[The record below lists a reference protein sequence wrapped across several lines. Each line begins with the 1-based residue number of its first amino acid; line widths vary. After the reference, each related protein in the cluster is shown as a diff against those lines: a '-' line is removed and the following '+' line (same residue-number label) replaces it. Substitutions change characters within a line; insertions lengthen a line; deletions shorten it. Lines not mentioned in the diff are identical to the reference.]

1 MLQWNVSMLAWDNWL
16 VLTKYE
22 SRTRPNA
29 FLPQCGGGRLK
40 RTLTLPLGS
49 ACSVFLQAH
58 GRAPV
63 SKERPVSTSH
73 SSARFKAHP
82 HSLSEHLTSFQVS
95 CYKGKC
101 KQSVFRGRSVSQA
114 SICMFFKTLLLL
126 PDLFHIKRAV
136 NLYHKNRLRKSE

>member
-1 MLQWNVSMLAWDNWL
+1 MLQCDVSTLAWDKWL

-22 SRTRPNA
+22 SRHKTKCLCTPICRREIEKNTHSSFRVCQLCVPA
-29 FLPQCGGGRLK
+29 
-40 RTLTLPLGS
+40 
-49 ACSVFLQAH
+49 
-58 GRAPV
+58 GRAPA
-63 SKERPVSTSH
+63 SKEYPRSTSH
-73 SSARFKAHP
+73 SSAKFKTHP
-82 HSLSEHLTSFQVS
+82 HSLSECLTSFQVS

-101 KQSVFRGRSVSQA
+101 KQSVFRGRSVSQP